1 MRAAGD
7 REVRDGGTGGN
18 LESARRAARWS
29 ALYSA
34 SHWHS
39 LLEPRLVLRVR
50 AKESNN
56 QKVWRGIIGYGDSM
70 ILAGAHIFAIC
81 SLVVSS
87 AYFRKLA
94 HSAGV
99 RNANFRKH
107 AP

>member
-1 MRAAGD
+1 MNGNKG
-7 REVRDGGTGGN
+7 VRCGRGFRP
-18 LESARRAARWS
+18 ARLPVS
-29 ALYSA
+29 G
-34 SHWHS
+34 
-39 LLEPRLVLRVR
+39 LVL
-50 AKESNN
+50 A
-56 QKVWRGIIGYGDSM
+56 YGDSM
-70 ILAGAHIFAIC
+70 ILAGAHIFAIR